1 MSPTIPPE
9 ATSMDIFTV
18 LCSSRHPYQLARHH
32 RYQEYVPLLTKDA
45 DVTGRDSHGRWGSAS
60 RIRQLGRLNALTG
73 CRRELAVIYGQ
84 ARAGAI
90 GWRMPPAPPTYYG

>member
-1 MSPTIPPE
+1 MS
-9 ATSMDIFTV
+9 
-18 LCSSRHPYQLARHH
+18 LCLQR
-32 RYQEYVPLLTKDA
+32 DA

-90 GWRMPPAPPTYYG
+90 GWEDAARAADVLHLIASLVAAGAGAENNPMQGTK

>member
-1 MSPTIPPE
+1 MS
-9 ATSMDIFTV
+9 
-18 LCSSRHPYQLARHH
+18 LCLQR
-32 RYQEYVPLLTKDA
+32 DA

-90 GWRMPPAPPTYYG
+90 GWEDAARAADVLRLIASLVTVGAVVESDHGGGT